1 MPAPR
6 KYPQELRERAVRMV
20 FEIREQSGNAPGAI
34 ARVAQQLGVHR
45 EALRGWVRQ
54 AEVDGGQRP
63 GTSTADAQRIAELE
77 REVREL
83 RRANEI
89 LKSAAGFFRPG
100 TRPPTAQIVAFI
112 EAHRDRFGIEPICE
126 VLQVAPSTYYAARS
140 RPPSEW
146 QRRDEQLKAEILR
159 LWHDNFE
166 VYGVRKMWKALNRHG
181 VRVARCTVARLMR
194 RLGLSGAVRGEHKR
208 RTTIIEPLTP
218 RPADL
223 VERDFAA
230 PAPNRLWVSD
240 LTYIPTWSGFVY
252 AAFVIDVYSRMIV
265 GWRLTDHLRTDL
277 PLDAL
282 EMAIWRRGSRVEA
295 LDGLVHHS
303 DRGCQYLSIRY
314 TERLADIGAV
324 SSVGSRG
331 DSYDNALAETTIG
344 LYKTE
349 LIHRRGPWKG
359 LDDVEIATMEWVD
372 WYNNRRLHSACHDMP
387 PTEYEALY
395 QTKINPAT
403 LTPAR

>member
-6 KYPQELRERAVRMV
+6 KYPQEVRERAVRMV
-20 FEIREQSGNAPGAI
+20 FEVREQTGNAPGAI

-89 LKSAAGFFRPG
+89 LKSAGSFFRPG

-112 EAHRDRFGIEPICE
+112 DAHRDEFGVEPICQ
-126 VLQVAPSTYYAARS
+126 VLDLAPATYYAARN
-140 RPPSEW
+140 RLPSARE
-146 QRRDEQLKAEILR
+146 RRDEQLTAEITR
-159 LWHDNFE
+159 LWNDNFE
-166 VYGVRKMWKALNRHG
+166 VYGVRKMWKALNRQG
-181 VRVARCTVARLMR
+181 IAVARCTVARLMR
-194 RLGLSGAVRGEHKR
+194 RLGLSGAVRGDHKR
-208 RTTIIEPLTP
+208 RTTIVEPQAS

-223 VERDFAA
+223 VQRDFAA
-230 PAPNRLWVSD
+230 PAPNRLWVAD
-240 LTYIPTWSGFVY
+240 LTYIHTWSGFVY
-252 AAFVIDVYSRMIV
+252 AAFVIDVFSRMIV
-265 GWRLTDHLRTDL
+265 GWQLTDHLRTDL

-282 EMAIWRRGSRVEA
+282 EMAIWRRSGQA
-295 LDGLVHHS
+295 GPLDGLVHHS
-303 DRGCQYLSIRY
+303 DRGSQYLSIRY
-314 TERLADIGAV
+314 TDRLADAGAV

-331 DSYDNALAETTIG
+331 DSYDNALAESTIG

-349 LIHRRGPWKG
+349 LIHRHGPWKG
-359 LDDVEIATMEWVD
+359 LDDVELATMQYID
-372 WYNNRRLHSACHDMP
+372 WYNNRRLHSACQDLP
-387 PTEYEALY
+387 PAEYEALY
-395 QTKINPAT
+395 RTEINSVTLAPAT
-403 LTPAR
+403 